1 MADAQIQSQNDD
13 VVEFRGCDN
22 LVIAEVTSD
31 SSAGYTV
38 GEVKELAPVAE
49 ISKKVETSTAKKY
62 YDNVAKITIRSE
74 GSDEITLTVPA
85 LNLSMLGWISGKDID
100 EDTGAFLD
108 TPAVERK
115 FALGYRIKLTDGTYR
130 YVWRLKGT
138 FSIPDETSNTE
149 DDGTDSSNQQLTY
162 SGDRT
167 IFKFTRNQKRAK
179 AVVLDERDGK
189 CDFDT
194 FFDTV
199 KTPDSIYGLKKK
211 N

>member
-1 MADAQIQSQNDD
+1 MPDTQIQSD

-22 LVIAEVTSD
+22 LVIAEVTTD
-31 SSAGYTV
+31 NTQAYTAGA
-38 GEVKELAPVAE
+38 VKELAPVAT

-74 GSDEITLTVPA
+74 GADEVTLTIPA
-85 LNLSMLGWISGKDID
+85 LSLSMLGWIIGKDID

-115 FALGYRIKLTDGTYR
+115 FTLGYRIKLTDGT
-130 YVWRLKGT
+130 
-138 FSIPDETSNTE
+138 
-149 DDGTDSSNQQLTY
+149 DSSNQQLTF

-167 IFKFTRNQKRAK
+167 IYQFAKTKKGVK

-194 FFDTV
+194 FFEQV
-199 KTPDSIYGLKKK
+199 QTPDTISSLKKSA
-211 N
+211 

>member
-1 MADAQIQSQNDD
+1 
-13 VVEFRGCDN
+13 
-22 LVIAEVTSD
+22 
-31 SSAGYTV
+31 
-38 GEVKELAPVAE
+38 
-49 ISKKVETSTAKKY
+49 
-62 YDNVAKITIRSE
+62 
-74 GSDEITLTVPA
+74 
-85 LNLSMLGWISGKDID
+85 KDID

-108 TPAVERK
+108 TQAVERK

-138 FSIPDETSNTE
+138 FSIPDETSSTE

-167 IFKFTRNQKRAK
+167 IFKFTRNQKSAK

-199 KTPDSIYGLKKK
+199 KTPDSIYSLKKK

>member
-1 MADAQIQSQNDD
+1 MADAQIQSQSDD

-138 FSIPDETSNTE
+138 FSIPDETSSTE

>member
-1 MADAQIQSQNDD
+1 MADTQIQSSED

-31 SSAGYTV
+31 TSTGYTV

-49 ISKKVETSTAKKY
+49 ISKKVETSVAKKY

-74 GSDEITLTVPA
+74 GSDEVTLTVPA
-85 LNLSMLGWISGKDID
+85 LSLAMLAWISGKDID

-108 TPAVERK
+108 TQAVEKK
-115 FALGYRIKLTDGTYR
+115 FALDYRLKLTDGTYR

-138 FSIPDETSNTE
+138 FSIPDETSSTE
-149 DDGTDSSNQQLTY
+149 DDGTDSSNQQLTF
-162 SGDRT
+162 SDDRT
-167 IFKFTRNQKRAK
+167 IFKFTRNKKSSK
-179 AVVLDERDGK
+179 AVVLNERDGK

-199 KTPDSIYGLKKK
+199 KTPDSIYSLKKK
-211 N
+211 S

>member
-1 MADAQIQSQNDD
+1 MPDTQIQSD

-22 LVIAEVTSD
+22 LVIAEVTID
-31 SSAGYTV
+31 NTQAYTT
-38 GEVKELAPVAE
+38 GAVKELAPVAT

-74 GSDEITLTVPA
+74 GADEVTLTIPA
-85 LNLSMLGWISGKDID
+85 LSLSMLGWIIGKEID

-108 TPAVERK
+108 TPAVERT
-115 FALGYRIKLTDGTYR
+115 FAIGYRIKLTDGTYR

-138 FSIPDETSNTE
+138 FSIPDEETNTE
-149 DDGTDSSNQQLTY
+149 DDGTDSSNQQLTF

-167 IFKFTRNQKRAK
+167 IYKFIKTKKGVK

-194 FFDTV
+194 FFEQV
-199 KTPDSIYGLKKK
+199 QTPDTISSLKKSA
-211 N
+211 

>member
-1 MADAQIQSQNDD
+1 MADAQIQSQSDD

-31 SSAGYTV
+31 RSAGYTV

-62 YDNVAKITIRSE
+62 YDNVAKLTIRSE
-74 GSDEITLTVPA
+74 GSDEVTLTVPA
-85 LNLSMLGWISGKDID
+85 LGLSMLGWISGKDVD
-100 EDTGAFLD
+100 QDTGAFLD

-115 FALGYRIKLTDGTYR
+115 FALGYRIKLTDDTYR

-138 FSIPDETSNTE
+138 FSIPDETSSTE

-167 IFKFTRNQKRAK
+167 IFKFTKNQKSAK

-199 KTPDSIYGLKKK
+199 KTPDSIYSLKKK